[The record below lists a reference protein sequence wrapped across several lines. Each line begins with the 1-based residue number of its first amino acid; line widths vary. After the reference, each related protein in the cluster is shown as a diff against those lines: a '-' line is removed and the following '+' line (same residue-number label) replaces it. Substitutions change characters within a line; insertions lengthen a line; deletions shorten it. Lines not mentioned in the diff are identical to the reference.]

1 LLPPLRLNTRDQRHP
16 PLYIST
22 STMSKSKSK
31 SGYPPAAKVQLS
43 EEEEFFQYRLAK
55 LCSSDSLSIEGLRR
69 LIERY
74 GLKPNDIFIGKTFLA
89 ACYNERVTEEIIQF
103 ILEYFPAAGSFAA
116 HGGKNP
122 LHVACLNKNLTLNI
136 VQLLVN
142 ADPKSVCSVDSNGR
156 MPLHS
161 ICTNRR
167 LDETAAIEI
176 LKFLIE
182 KHPEAV
188 RHVDQR
194 GCLPIHHASGGKAP
208 EFCRVLIEAYPGS
221 ERIHNE
227 RGEYGSLPFHWACAI
242 NTVATVEYLYKL
254 YPDAINRTAD
264 GFHPIHIAIRSLCKR
279 RDPESTIEIVEFLLG
294 CDPNV
299 KLQKDQGTVSAAS
312 LLHVACK
319 GAYNDSNI
327 DAGILV
333 IKAIYDEHPEAI
345 RDNNIASNIQYF
357 HQQVQTFINSQLVYA
372 RQAKNCHQMMTRNRQ
387 FPLHRALQNNVSL
400 GSIKL
405 LVKGN
410 PSAIRTVDTNF
421 AMPLHV
427 ACQHHNS
434 TKVIQYLVGLDT
446 STLDAMDRKGDTA
459 LHYACR
465 GAKYDTITM
474 LLETYGAVSVSKRN
488 AHKKLPIDLLWDS
501 NAVEDRESVT
511 YTESVFRL
519 LKAYPETMMNYNVD
533 MKQRAKA
540 GGCSPQN
547 EKKRK
552 FCK

>member
-1 LLPPLRLNTRDQRHP
+1 
-16 PLYIST
+16 
-22 STMSKSKSK
+22 MSNNNAVGRSAESLTEELF
-31 SGYPPAAKVQLS
+31 SCCQFNLLS
-43 EEEEFFQYRLAK
+43 EEVLRELITRHGLTPNYNLNIRDYEFF
-55 LCSSDSLSIEGLRR
+55 LR
-69 LIERY
+69 
-74 GLKPNDIFIGKTFLA
+74 
-89 ACYNERVTEEIIQF
+89 ACANERVTEGILRCL
-103 ILEYFPAAGSFAA
+103 LEYFPAAASFTSTL
-116 HGGKNP
+116 GNTP
-122 LHVACLNKNLTLNI
+122 LQVACLNKNVTPNI
-136 VQLLVN
+136 IQLLIDAAPNSIRRVTN
-142 ADPKSVCSVDSNGR
+142 RGW
-156 MPLHS
+156 MPLHCLCGNS
-161 ICTNRR
+161 K
-167 LDETAAIEI
+167 LDGKTSLEM
-176 LKFLIE
+176 LNLLIQ
-182 KHPEAV
+182 KCPEAV
-188 RHVDQR
+188 RHEGNTGD
-194 GCLPIHHASGGKAP
+194 LAIHVAAMKWKTP

-221 ERIHNE
+221 ERMTGA
-227 RGEYGSLPFHWACAI
+227 RDVLPLHYACAA